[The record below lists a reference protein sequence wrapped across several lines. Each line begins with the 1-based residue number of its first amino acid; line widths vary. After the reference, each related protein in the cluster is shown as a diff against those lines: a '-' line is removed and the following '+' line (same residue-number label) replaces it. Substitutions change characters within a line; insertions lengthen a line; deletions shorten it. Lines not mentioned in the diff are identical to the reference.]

1 MFFLFIFGSF
11 FSIPLFSQSYNNYNT
26 SITIIVTRAD
36 NGRPIPGAQIYLFGA
51 YEGNYSTNARG
62 IIKLNKF
69 SKEQLLNSF
78 KQSIVNLNDYKK
90 FLKNKDIAFKIEFKG
105 NWQKIVEAI
114 KIWKSQQG

>member
-1 MFFLFIFGSF
+1 MLKHLYAGS
-11 FSIPLFSQSYNNYNT
+11 I
-26 SITIIVTRAD
+26 IIVGGWLPYD
-36 NGRPIPGAQIYLFGA
+36 ELFDLDVF
-51 YEGNYSTNARG
+51 